1 MTTNIGILDPEGKN
15 PNPLTNEPYSDE
27 YKEKAKNIWTK
38 LPVYE
43 VANDVINDIKENQV
57 LILSSG
63 TGSGKSVLV
72 PKYALHAIDYKGKVV
87 ITNPKTLAT
96 RTNAKFNADLLDV
109 KLGKEVGFQYR
120 GSKLDDG
127 SPSKSDDTKLLF
139 STDGS
144 IVAQIARDP
153 ALKAYDI
160 VIIDEAHERQI
171 QIDILLLLMRRALKL
186 NPDLKLIVMSA
197 TLNEKE
203 FIDYFKD
210 FKPKYVELPA
220 KPNFPVEDIFLDK
233 PTSLMGYGQVGAELI
248 VEKIIKSG
256 LEGATLF
263 FVTSGSESNAIC
275 QTIESLVSKNKLP
288 KTLCIE
294 LTGGSS
300 KEDKDL
306 ATEPELFKDYG
317 DGGYEYKVVI
327 ATNVAE
333 SSVTIKDLKFVVDN
347 GYEINDAYNA
357 ERMEQ
362 KLVKQRISKA
372 QAIQRAG
379 RVGRTEPGMCFKLY
393 TEAEYK
399 EFPDNAE
406 VDIVTKDLTGEV
418 FRFLGIEYIENIKD
432 LKQFIKEFITVP
444 PEINVDSALK
454 SLYAISAID
463 SLKSSGKLTDLGLI
477 LNGFRKVDPFMGR
490 SLLFSQYFNCK
501 REMIDIAAI
510 LLTIDGKMEMIF
522 QKFNPRKYKPDKV
535 KDEQKNYNNIRK
547 KFASSYGDIITLLKV
562 YTIFREKA
570 EKMEPEE
577 VSKWCKQNFLNYRKL
592 KDIKQKVRIIL
603 QEMRSIEERSPKKN
617 TLEDAI
623 EKINE
628 NTEQKG
634 GFVQVNSIQKI
645 KDIMRP
651 FPKLEDNIT
660 FCLFMGY
667 FTNIAKLKYKSNYQN
682 CFPEKLTDGNI
693 DRNSFLTE
701 FKTNPKFIIY
711 ITLQNIFGKQSF
723 NLVTKIPNN
732 IVSKLDKIQMELVK
746 RCF

>member
-1 MTTNIGILDPEGKN
+1 MTTNIGILDPVGKN
-15 PNPLTNEPYSDE
+15 PNPLTNEPYSED

-72 PKYALHAIDYKGKVV
+72 PKYALHAINYNGKVV

-96 RTNAKFNADLLDV
+96 RTNAKFNAELLDV

-127 SPSKSDDTKLLF
+127 SSSKSEDTKLLF

-153 ALKAYDI
+153 SLKAYDI

-186 NPDLKLIVMSA
+186 NPELKLIVMSA

-248 VEKIIKSG
+248 VEKIIKPG
-256 LEGATLF
+256 LKGATLF
-263 FVTSGSESNAIC
+263 FVTSGSESVAIC
-275 QTIESLVSKNKLP
+275 QTIENLVSKFNLP

-347 GYEINDAYNA
+347 GYEINDAYNS

-393 TEAEYK
+393 TETEYK
-399 EFPDNAE
+399 EFTDNAE
-406 VDIVTKDLTGEV
+406 VDIVTKDLTGEI

-432 LKQFIKEFITVP
+432 LKHFIKEFITVP
-444 PEINVDSALK
+444 PENK
-454 SLYAISAID
+454 
-463 SLKSSGKLTDLGLI
+463 
-477 LNGFRKVDPFMGR
+477 
-490 SLLFSQYFNCK
+490 C
-501 REMIDIAAI
+501 
-510 LLTIDGKMEMIF
+510 
-522 QKFNPRKYKPDKV
+522 
-535 KDEQKNYNNIRK
+535 
-547 KFASSYGDIITLLKV
+547 
-562 YTIFREKA
+562 
-570 EKMEPEE
+570 
-577 VSKWCKQNFLNYRKL
+577 
-592 KDIKQKVRIIL
+592 
-603 QEMRSIEERSPKKN
+603 
-617 TLEDAI
+617 
-623 EKINE
+623 
-628 NTEQKG
+628 
-634 GFVQVNSIQKI
+634 
-645 KDIMRP
+645 
-651 FPKLEDNIT
+651 
-660 FCLFMGY
+660 
-667 FTNIAKLKYKSNYQN
+667 
-682 CFPEKLTDGNI
+682 
-693 DRNSFLTE
+693 
-701 FKTNPKFIIY
+701 
-711 ITLQNIFGKQSF
+711 
-723 NLVTKIPNN
+723 
-732 IVSKLDKIQMELVK
+732 
-746 RCF
+746 